1 MNRKFWI
8 SVLVVLVISMAFGF
22 AIHALLL
29 GPDYAAL
36 SGLFRSQEEQAARFF
51 YMLLAHA
58 VFAFAFVW
66 IYLKGRENK
75 PFLLQGMRY
84 GVAVALLAAVPSY
97 LIYYVVQPMPGA
109 LVFKQVAFDSGA
121 LVVIAI
127 VLAWIHR

>member
-8 SVLVVLVISMAFGF
+8 SVLVIFVISMAFGF
-22 AIHALLL
+22 LIHALLL

-36 SGLFRSQEEQAARFF
+36 AGLFRSQEEQAARFF

-66 IYLKGRENK
+66 IFLKGRESK
-75 PFLLQGMRY
+75 SFLLQGIRY
-84 GVAVALLAAVPSY
+84 GVAIALLATVPTY
-97 LIYYVVQPMPGA
+97 LIYYVVQPVPVELA
-109 LVFKQVAFDSGA
+109 FKQIAFDSGA
-121 LVVIAI
+121 LVILAI